1 MATIDIYNLSGAKV
15 GTFDLADEIFGAV
28 NEDLLWE
35 AVKHYRAGQHRGT
48 HATKARWQ
56 VSGSGK
62 KLWKQKG
69 TGRARIGS
77 IRSPLWRHGGT
88 VHGPVPRSYD
98 YAFPRK
104 KLLGA
109 LRSALASKFADGKLT
124 VVNAFDVKEPKTKEF
139 RAALEALKVESTVL
153 IVEAPNAA
161 NRNLELSARN
171 IEGLELIPGNEVH
184 PYHLLRYDRVIF
196 SHPAI
201 EKLQLTLKDTL
212 PKRQRKAAK
221 EKTKARRRRRLLR
234 GSACGMKKRRRWPDE
249 IRIPDHSPSGDHRKR
264 FGDQGKPEHA
274 GLPGGSGSD
283 EDGSEAGGADDFQS
297 QSAFRPHGDVSG
309 KRAAAREV
317 CRLST
322 RLEEGVCTAAGGR
335 EDAGV
340 RAEFV
345 RQQKAGSSG
354 SLREPSDKVS
364 RL

>member
-1 MATIDIYNLSGAKV
+1 MATIDIHNLSGAKV

-124 VVNAFDVKEPKTKEF
+124 VVNAFDLKEPKTKEF
-139 RAALEALKVESTVL
+139 RTALEALKVESTVL
-153 IVEAPNAA
+153 IVEAPKAA
-161 NRNLELSARN
+161 NRNLELSSRN
-171 IEGLELIPGNEVH
+171 IEGLELISGNEVH

-212 PKRQRKAAK
+212 PKSHRRAPKGDDGAKKATASPRKRVRHEKAA
-221 EKTKARRRRRLLR
+221 
-234 GSACGMKKRRRWPDE
+234 
-249 IRIPDHSPSGDHRKR
+249 
-264 FGDQGKPEHA
+264 
-274 GLPGGSGSD
+274 
-283 EDGSEAGGADDFQS
+283 
-297 QSAFRPHGDVSG
+297 
-309 KRAAAREV
+309 EV
-317 CRLST
+317 
-322 RLEEGVCTAAGGR
+322 A
-335 EDAGV
+335 
-340 RAEFV
+340 
-345 RQQKAGSSG
+345 
-354 SLREPSDKVS
+354 
-364 RL
+364 

>member
-1 MATIDIYNLSGAKV
+1 MASIDIYNLSGAKV

-109 LRSALASKFADGKLT
+109 LRSALAAKFADGKLT
-124 VVNAFDVKEPKTKEF
+124 VVNAFELKEPKTKEF

-153 IVEAPNAA
+153 IVEAPKAA

-196 SHPAI
+196 SHAAI
-201 EKLQLTLKDTL
+201 EKLQLTLQDTL

-221 EKTKARRRRRLLR
+221 DEAAKKA
-234 GSACGMKKRRRWPDE
+234 SA
-249 IRIPDHSPSGDHRKR
+249 SPRKR
-264 FGDQGKPEHA
+264 ARHEK
-274 GLPGGSGSD
+274 
-283 EDGSEAGGADDFQS
+283 
-297 QSAFRPHGDVSG
+297 
-309 KRAAAREV
+309 AAEV
-317 CRLST
+317 
-322 RLEEGVCTAAGGR
+322 A
-335 EDAGV
+335 
-340 RAEFV
+340 
-345 RQQKAGSSG
+345 
-354 SLREPSDKVS
+354 
-364 RL
+364 